1 MLRYDYIL
9 KIILKGKCIV
19 NFSIS
24 SLYKV
29 IFMKKFKFIE
39 LLFLAA
45 LLLTLHACAGNIQ
58 EKSLEPQASSMFR
71 KGNVEKVEVIVDS
84 AYIRNGNSID
94 FPVVST
100 VKKNTILDVGGLVG
114 KWYIIILDNGKVG
127 AIDPKEVK
135 PVVEKPNLQANGA
148 NIKKLTPN
156 EQEMVKLV
164 NGERLKR
171 GLSPLKV
178 DLALSEVA
186 RFKSQDMLD
195 NNYFSHYS
203 PIYSSP
209 FEMMKSFG
217 IKYIYAGENIA
228 GNPTVKEAHQS
239 LMNSEGHK
247 KNILNPNF
255 THIGI
260 GVKEG
265 SKFGKI
271 FTQMFVGR

>member
-58 EKSLEPQASSMFR
+58 ENSLEPQASSMFR

-127 AIDPKEVK
+127 AIDPKEVN
-135 PVVEKPNLQANGA
+135 PVVEKPNLQANGT

-171 GLSPLKV
+171 GLSPLRV

-203 PIYSSP
+203 PTYSSP